1 VIHDLSPFAS
11 PLDFDWRY
19 DDATAQALASLLRN
33 SHPIVA
39 IGAPTV
45 ARLLEATGVDVTL
58 VDRQPIQAV
67 HRHIVCDAAHF
78 PADRGYRTA
87 LVDPP
92 WYPAQLNSW
101 SEAAARA
108 VGAGGT
114 VFVSIW
120 PDATRPSAAAELAF
134 TLNGF
139 SRWAHISRNAA
150 TLRYATPWFET
161 VAREHGESPELS
173 RSPLIGE
180 LIRLDV
186 RTSPPVHLPKATE
199 EWQRFTIDDYQ
210 LAIRRR
216 PSRGPIRMEPVFSAD
231 RWHWPYVSARAPRI
245 GQIDLW
251 SSDGEVARLGSS
263 ERMID
268 AVRQALRAPDG
279 EAFERALID
288 LPALLSWRI
297 PRPPYRRLIE
307 WQHRQ

>member
-1 VIHDLSPFAS
+1 VIRPPSPH

-19 DDATAQALASLLRN
+19 DDSTVHALATLLRKLP
-33 SHPIVA
+33 PIVL

-67 HRHIVCDAAHF
+67 RRHIVCDAADF
-78 PADRGYRTA
+78 IADREYRTA

-101 SEAAARA
+101 SRAAARA
-108 VGAGGT
+108 VGAGGV
-114 VFVSIW
+114 VFVSVW
-120 PDATRPSAAAELAF
+120 PDATRPSAAAEVALA
-134 TLNGF
+134 LEGF

-150 TLRYATPWFET
+150 TLRYETPWFET
-161 VAREHGESPELS
+161 VAREHGESIELS

-180 LIRLDV
+180 LVRLDI
-186 RTSPPVHLPKATE
+186 RTPPPVGLPVDAAE
-199 EWQRFTIDDYQ
+199 QWLRFTMDDYQ

-216 PSRGPIRMEPVFSAD
+216 PSGGSIRMEPILSAD
-231 RWHWPYVSARAPRI
+231 GWHWPYVSARAPGI
-245 GQIDLW
+245 GQIDIW
-251 SSDGEVARLGSS
+251 SSDSEVARLGSS
-263 ERMID
+263 ERLID
-268 AVRQALRAPDG
+268 AFRDALRAPDG
-279 EAFERALID
+279 DAFEQALID
-288 LPALLSWRI
+288 VPALLSWRI